1 MELFLLIIILIC
13 LIIILFDVVPA
24 FHTWVQ
30 RIHIGRYTN
39 FYEWNQAISKK
50 GIKWISK
57 TPKIKVTDQ
66 TRLVLIDMLKGNYSK
81 DAIQHWQEAALLLG
95 FSEDTDSKNDL
106 VKRKAIIQYLNQ
118 KFNSDESWIKK
129 PQYVDAA
136 ILSYA
141 VMKLD
146 FIGSDKYKPA
156 YDETLN
162 LILSHVGEDGTV
174 AYRKSMMKY
183 RYVDTIGFI
192 CPFLIKYGIKYKN
205 DECIKLAVKQLQI
218 FGEFGIMNTYK
229 LPFHVYNIENKVPLG
244 LMGWGRGLGWYA
256 IGLIDAWDELPMDHF
271 LKPQLEVQIVS
282 FAREALKYQN
292 SNGSWTWTVT
302 RTETRADSSAT
313 ATLGWF
319 MRKASKIDLVS
330 EECSVSAEKAIS
342 YLMKVTR
349 KNGAV
354 DYSQGDTKDIGVYST
369 LFDILPFTQGFAIR
383 LVNSYKSKV
392 KIGGDSY

>member
-50 GIKWISK
+50 GIKWLSK

-66 TRLVLIDMLKGNYSK
+66 TRLVLIDILKGNYSK

-95 FSEDTDSKNDL
+95 LSEDTDSKNDL
-106 VKRKAIIQYLNQ
+106 VKRKAINQYLNQ
-118 KFNSDESWIKK
+118 KFNSDGFWIRK

-146 FIGSDKYKPA
+146 FIGSDIYKPA
-156 YDETLN
+156 FDETLN

-174 AYRKSMMKY
+174 AYRKSMIKY

-205 DECIKLAVKQLQI
+205 EECIKLAVKQLQI

-229 LPFHVYNIENKVPLG
+229 LPFHVYHIDNKVPLG

-256 IGLIDAWDELPMDHF
+256 IGLIDAWDELPVDHF

-319 MRKASKIDLVS
+319 MRKASKIDMVS

-342 YLMKVTR
+342 YLMQVTR

-383 LVNSYKSKV
+383 LVNSYKSNV
-392 KIGGDSY
+392 EIGADSY

>member
-1 MELFLLIIILIC
+1 MELFLFSIILIC
-13 LIIILFDVVPA
+13 LIIILFDAVPA

-50 GIKWISK
+50 GIKWLSK

-95 FSEDTDSKNDL
+95 FSEDTDLKNDL

-118 KFNSDESWIKK
+118 KFNSDGSWIRK

-141 VMKLD
+141 IMKLD
-146 FIGSDKYKPA
+146 FIDSDKYKPA
-156 YDETLN
+156 FDETLN

-174 AYRKSMMKY
+174 VYRKSMIKY

-205 DECIKLAVKQLQI
+205 EECIKLAVKQLQI
-218 FGEFGIMNTYK
+218 FSEFGITNTHR
-229 LPFHVYNIENKVPLG
+229 LPFHVYHIDNKVPLG

-256 IGLIDAWDELPMDHF
+256 IGLIDAWDELPDDHI
-271 LKPQLEVQIVS
+271 LKPGLEVQIVC

-292 SNGSWTWTVT
+292 NNGSWTWTVT

-319 MRKASKIDLVS
+319 MRKATKINAIS
-330 EECSVSAEKAIS
+330 NECSASTEKAIS
-342 YLMKVTR
+342 YLMQVTR

-383 LVNSYKSKV
+383 LVNSYKRNV
-392 KIGGDSY
+392 KIGADSH